1 MDQGILMLTVH
12 GSGLR
17 SCNSSK
23 APARWNKAKNKRQKS
38 TNFYGAIV
46 KPRFHRQ
53 ECTASGWIMWKT
65 ISTLNRGQEGKLDQF
80 DCTWSVKEG
89 GLGMIVMQGI
99 DIRRMSD
106 GASP

>member
-1 MDQGILMLTVH
+1 
-12 GSGLR
+12 
-17 SCNSSK
+17 
-23 APARWNKAKNKRQKS
+23 
-38 TNFYGAIV
+38 
-46 KPRFHRQ
+46 
-53 ECTASGWIMWKT
+53 MWKT